1 MLNVQPQVSFS
12 FGGAC
17 SAAHRALA
25 AWCKVEAPLV
35 GSSLGGK
42 LGREIK
48 LLDCSTG
55 VCTCFS
61 EYCIHRHKPPATKML
76 KNMGWQVNEE
86 VTAAVAWS
94 KRFMV
99 AL

>member
-1 MLNVQPQVSFS
+1 MLNVQLQVSFS

-48 LLDCSTG
+48 LC
-55 VCTCFS
+55 
-61 EYCIHRHKPPATKML
+61 
-76 KNMGWQVNEE
+76 W
-86 VTAAVAWS
+86 TAAQVFVHVS
-94 KRFMV
+94 QSTVFTGTSLQQQKC
-99 AL
+99 